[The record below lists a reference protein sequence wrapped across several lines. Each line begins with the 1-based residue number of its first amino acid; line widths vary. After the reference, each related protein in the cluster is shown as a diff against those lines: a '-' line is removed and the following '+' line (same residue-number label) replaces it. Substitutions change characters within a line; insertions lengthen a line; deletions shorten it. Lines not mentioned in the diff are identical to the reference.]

1 MVMEYLVIILICV
14 ITIVVLKIGF
24 NVKTKDI
31 KRIKEIGTD
40 EKLNGIANKFPA
52 NRQICEKILE
62 KLGNKNVTIE
72 ENEETKT
79 SLFLV
84 VTNKIIIAKIKD
96 SFTRIQTIAHECLHS
111 VQSRRILLFN
121 FIFSNIFLLS
131 FIVFLVLIFF
141 KVGNAMNYIVAYT
154 MLALIYLCIK
164 EYIETEAMGKAKY
177 LAKEYMQEYSA
188 ENKNVTKQDI
198 EVLVDNF
205 ENLNKIGI
213 PLTNFWLAAITILKI
228 IILAVIAFIV
238 DF

>member
-24 NVKTKDI
+24 NVKIKDV
-31 KRIKEIGTD
+31 KKIKEIGTD
-40 EKLNGIANKFPA
+40 KSLNEIANKFPE
-52 NRQICEKILE
+52 NRQICERILE
-62 KLGNKNVTIE
+62 KLDNKSVEIE

-84 VTNKIIIAKIKD
+84 MTNKIIIAKIKD

-141 KVGNAMNYIVAYT
+141 RAGNTMIYIEAFT
-154 MLALIYLCIK
+154 LLALIYLSIRG
-164 EYIETEAMGKAKY
+164 YIEIEAMGKAKY
-177 LAKEYMQEYSA
+177 IAKEYMYEYA
-188 ENKNVTKQDI
+188 KEDEKVTKEDI
-198 EVLVDNF
+198 DLLVDNF

>member
-141 KVGNAMNYIVAYT
+141 RAGNTMIYIEAFT
-154 MLALIYLCIK
+154 LLALIYLSIRG
-164 EYIETEAMGKAKY
+164 YIEIEAMGKAKY
-177 LAKEYMQEYSA
+177 IAKEYMYEYA
-188 ENKNVTKQDI
+188 KEDEKVTKEDI
-198 EVLVDNF
+198 DLLVDNF

-213 PLTNFWLAAITILKI
+213 PLTNFWLAVITIFKI
-228 IILAVIAFIV
+228 IILAAIAFIV
-238 DF
+238 NF

>member
-14 ITIVVLKIGF
+14 ITIVVLKMGF

-141 KVGNAMNYIVAYT
+141 RAGNAMIYIEAFT
-154 MLALIYLCIK
+154 LLALIYLSIRG
-164 EYIETEAMGKAKY
+164 YIEIEAMGKAKY
-177 LAKEYMQEYSA
+177 IAKEYMYEYA
-188 ENKNVTKQDI
+188 KEDEKVTKEDI
-198 EVLVDNF
+198 DLLVDNF
-205 ENLNKIGI
+205 EELNKIGI
-213 PLTNFWLAAITILKI
+213 PITNFWLAAITIFKI
-228 IILAVIAFIV
+228 IILAAIAFIV
-238 DF
+238 SL